1 MPEPWSA
8 FYHSDLQSPWLL
20 LVLPALFLLYRAATG
35 RRRGGVLPAAAPFVD
50 AYALLF
56 ALQTMLDP
64 IATGPLL
71 RALGLADA
79 SGGTAVM
86 LFFVLL
92 GDLRVYLLVFALL
105 AIAAGRRWTSALPTA
120 AAWTLAAPLIAYPLN
135 AALHLAALRAAAP
148 SLDANSIWLVYEL
161 VFVALALAMRARL
174 VPARTPTDA
183 PRLHAYLRAVL
194 AYVAVYYGLWASADL
209 LIQFAGVDLGWLLRV
224 VPNQLYYS
232 AWVPFVFWR
241 FFLAAAR

>member
-1 MPEPWSA
+1 MPESWSA

-71 RALGLADA
+71 RALDLADA

-105 AIAAGRRWTSALPTA
+105 AIAAGRSWTSALPTA
-120 AAWTLAAPLIAYPLN
+120 ALWTLAAPLIAYPLN
-135 AALHLAALRAAAP
+135 TALRAAAP

-161 VFVALALAMRARL
+161 VFVALALGMRARL
-174 VPARTPTDA
+174 VPARTPNDA
-183 PRLHAYLRAVL
+183 PRLRVYLRAML

>member
-1 MPEPWSA
+1 MPDPWSA

-35 RRRGGVLPAAAPFVD
+35 RRRGGALPAAAPFVD

-56 ALQTMLDP
+56 AVQTMLDP

-71 RALGLADA
+71 RALGLADG

-86 LFFVLL
+86 LLFVLL

-135 AALHLAALRAAAP
+135 AALQAASLRAAAP

-161 VFVALALAMRARL
+161 VFVALALGMRARL
-174 VPARTPTDA
+174 VPARTPADA

-194 AYVAVYYGLWASADL
+194 AYVAVYYGLWASADV
-209 LIQFAGVDLGWLLRV
+209 LIQFAGLDLGWLLRV

-232 AWVPFVFWR
+232 AWVPFVFGR
-241 FFLAAAR
+241 FFFAAAR